1 MLSGQVKM
9 YPQEYYLRMFNKV
22 NVLMI
27 PNKLYNARSIWKLIK
42 DKEPKYSHRQIQV
55 MLNYARNNNL
65 IYYDS
70 DFATNIIYWKSWK

>member
-9 YPQEYYLRMFNKV
+9 YPENYYIRLFNQIEKE
-22 NVLMI
+22 MI

-42 DKEPKYSHRQIQV
+42 SNSNVSHRQIQV

-65 IYYDS
+65 IYSDS
-70 DFATNIIYWKSWK
+70 NFATNIIYWRRND